1 MAKARFT
8 FYSGDDDY
16 LLQRKGAEW
25 FTKAT
30 ADIEDDMSKEVIE
43 GMVGTVDEV
52 ENAISQFCSA
62 AQTLSLFGG
71 VKVVW
76 FKGINFLADSV
87 TGRSEGTA
95 LAIERLQA
103 CLESIDPGAVRVLLT
118 ASPVDRRRS
127 GYKWFVKAGES
138 EHLSLG
144 KDAPAAMVELARSH
158 CKAAGIA
165 IEPVAAEVLAAKINY
180 NSRMLIEEV
189 EKLITY
195 IGNSGERITESMVI
209 ELVPNYGE
217 GDFFEAAEVFFSF
230 RVEPALEALER
241 YFFTHKDA
249 RPLLANLMGRNRLM
263 IQLRALMDAG
273 VLHQR
278 GGLSQ
283 RDLEA
288 AKRHFASAFGETE
301 SKSNLNVFTQH
312 PFYLSRLADSARKVS
327 QRMLIA
333 IQIELIGVFQ
343 SIIDRPNEQHAVLRE
358 FVIRQLGAGAG

>member
-1 MAKARFT
+1 MAQARFT
-8 FYSGDDDY
+8 FYSGDDDF

-25 FTKAT
+25 FAKAT
-30 ADIEDDMSKEVIE
+30 ADVEDDMSKELIE
-43 GMVGTVDEV
+43 GRAGTVDEV

-87 TGRSEGTA
+87 TGRAEGTA
-95 LAIERLQA
+95 NAIERLQS
-103 CLESIDPGAVRVLLT
+103 CLETIDPQAVRVLLT
-118 ASPVDRRRS
+118 ACPVDRRRA

-138 EHLSLG
+138 EHLALG
-144 KDAPAAMVELARSH
+144 KDAPAAMVELARTQ
-158 CKAAGIA
+158 CKAAGVE

-195 IGNSGERITESMVI
+195 VGTSGERITESMVI

-217 GDFFEAAEVFFSF
+217 GDFFEAAEVFFTF
-230 RVEPALEALER
+230 RVGPALEALDR
-241 YFFTHKDA
+241 YFFTHKEA

-263 IQLRALMDAG
+263 IQLRALIDAG
-273 VLHQR
+273 ALNSR

-283 RDLEA
+283 RDLEE
-288 AKRHFASAFGETE
+288 AKRHYVSAFGEAET
-301 SKSNLNVFTQH
+301 KSNLNVFTQH
-312 PFYLSRLADSARKVS
+312 PFYLSRLADSARKVP
-327 QRMLIA
+327 QRTLIA
-333 IQIELIGVFQ
+333 IQLELIQVFQ

-358 FVIRQLGAGAG
+358 FVIRQLGSVDG